1 MKICLKIALD
11 LLLIIVGAVGLAI
24 VTILSNALTI
34 FNKNNIQMILYII
47 NSIIAF
53 FMAIIL
59 VKGYGILGATLT
71 YLIIM
76 VLESIEYFVIYNI
89 YYKIEVKK

>member
-1 MKICLKIALD
+1 
-11 LLLIIVGAVGLAI
+11 
-24 VTILSNALTI
+24 
-34 FNKNNIQMILYII
+34 
-47 NSIIAF
+47 
-53 FMAIIL
+53 MAIIL